1 MKKIISALLLL
12 LAVTPAFAVLK
23 EQSLAKTLAVLRLEL
38 EQNLKDQKN
47 MEVWYQR
54 KNKEQHSQILEVMQ
68 RSNQIGLMLYSQKQD
83 YTFDLA
89 YACNE
94 ATSLYKDFSNQLK
107 PFNSIVNTMN
117 GEIER
122 YTELIS
128 SLEKIPPMT
137 SSARDSMFAGMSA
150 DSVKV
155 VKERMRQ
162 MGREMRNDTAA
173 MAKMKEYMLDS
184 IGIADRAACLEYAN
198 ALLDS
203 YKRMLAEVQAD
214 NEHYE
219 FVQTHLKDAND
230 FAEKR
235 YQKLQRELFVEGGD
249 SYLGILKKLP
259 FYLFKASH
267 EIQEKYIEKG
277 DKRLR
282 SEWRGSVVFG
292 LILFSLFYMLVAGFL
307 ASLIT
312 KGLSVYSKKK
322 KDTTRFSFL
331 RKFANTSKDKR
342 VCTALTLAVIL
353 FAIALM
359 VVISF
364 MHQNFLVMASKLL
377 IEYAWLLGVI
387 LLSLLVRLPGDY
399 IKGGLVLYM
408 PMLLMGFLI
417 ICLRIVFV
425 PNDVLNLGFPLV
437 VALFCLLQWWVN
449 RKFRFKVGKK
459 VKENVRLKLETWM
472 RAENL
477 AAVTASG
484 KPKYFLDEES
494 PELSFLDEKMRDK
507 KLRESREAVAQKE
520 LELTRA
526 EEKLTHSDV
535 IYAWLSFMVMV
546 VSLVVSFKGYTFMA
560 LQIFI
565 WWLFQLTCVHTVT
578 SLFDILSKMEEKHLS
593 EKMRKAAHELD
604 VKLNGIKAKKLNEIE
619 VNVRDMKQ
627 RSYYISQTWLFDF
640 LRICVVPVLASFSVF
655 FSIILAADVFN
666 LTEFCKTIFFY
677 NFIDVQGLIQLSV
690 FKITLAIALFFV
702 FKFFNYLLKAIYL
715 HFSIIRNLKDAESSA
730 TMFNNFAS
738 LLVWGVYFIMLLGLL
753 QVPKSGISIVT
764 AGLATG
770 VGFAMKDL
778 LENLF
783 YGISLMTGRLKVGEW
798 IECDGVRG
806 KVEKIAY
813 QSTTI
818 STLDG
823 CRIAFLNASL
833 FAKNFKNLTTNHE
846 YEFLPLNVG
855 VAYGT
860 DIDKARKVITDAINA
875 CNYKLDDGRL
885 AIDTDKG
892 VKVVVSKFGESSVDL
907 FVSLWSDVAKKYW
920 VKGRCL
926 EAIYNALNANGIV
939 IPFPQRDIHVIEKV
953 N

>member
-1 MKKIISALLLL
+1 MKKIVSALLLV
-12 LAVTPAFAVLK
+12 LACVSPAFAVLK
-23 EQSLAKTLAVLRLEL
+23 EQTLGKTLSVLRLEL
-38 EQNLKDQKN
+38 EQNLRDQQRMESWYRALNKN
-47 MEVWYQR
+47 
-54 KNKEQHSQILEVMQ
+54 QHTEILEVMQ

-94 ATSLYKDFSNQLK
+94 AISLYKDFSNQLK
-107 PFNSIVNTMN
+107 PFNNIVNAMN

-128 SLEKIPPMT
+128 SLEKIPPIT
-137 SSARDSMFAGMSA
+137 SAARDSMFAGMSP
-150 DSVKV
+150 DSIKAVKR
-155 VKERMRQ
+155 RMMQ
-162 MGREMRNDTAA
+162 MSQEMRKDTAA
-173 MAKMKEYMLDS
+173 MAKMKEGMLDS
-184 IGIADRAACLEYAN
+184 LGQADRAACLEYAG
-198 ALLDS
+198 ALLES
-203 YKRMLAEVQAD
+203 YKRMLADVQAD

-219 FVQTHLKDAND
+219 FVQTHLKEAND
-230 FAEKR
+230 YAEGR
-235 YQKLQRELFVEGGD
+235 YQKLQREIFIEGGA
-249 SYLGILKKLP
+249 SYPSIYKNLRR
-259 FYLFKASH
+259 YLFKASQQ
-267 EIQEKYIEKG
+267 IKEKYTDNGSRE
-277 DKRLR
+277 LH
-282 SEWRGSVVFG
+282 SEWRGSIVFG
-292 LILFSLFYMLVAGFL
+292 LIAFSLFYMLVAGFI
-307 ASLIT
+307 ASLIV
-312 KGLSVYSKKK
+312 KGLSIYSKKH
-322 KDTTRFSFL
+322 KDTTRYTIL
-331 RKFANTSKDKR
+331 RKFANTCKDKR
-342 VCTALTLAVIL
+342 VCVALALAVFL
-353 FAIALM
+353 FSIALM

-364 MHQNFLVMASKLL
+364 MHHNFLVMASKLL

-399 IKGGLVLYM
+399 IKGGFVLYT
-408 PMLLMGFLI
+408 PMLLMGFFI
-417 ICLRIVFV
+417 ICLRIIFV
-425 PNDVLNLGFPLV
+425 PNDVLNLGFPLLV
-437 VALFCLLQWWVN
+437 TLFCCFQWWSN
-449 RKFRFKVGKK
+449 RKFRIEQNEK
-459 VKENVRLKLETWM
+459 VKANVHKKLDAWM
-472 RAENL
+472 RAENEE
-477 AAVTASG
+477 AVKKNG
-484 KPKYFLDEES
+484 VPKYV
-494 PELSFLDEKMRDK
+494 LSEDNHTLANLDEKIREK
-507 KLRESREAVAQKE
+507 KLKDSREAVASKE

-526 EEKLTHSDV
+526 EEKLIHTDV
-535 IYAWLSFMVMV
+535 IYAWLSFFVMV
-546 VSLVVSFKGYTFMA
+546 ASLAVSFNGYTFMA
-560 LQIFI
+560 LQILI
-565 WWLFQLTCVHTVT
+565 WWLFQLTCVHTIT

-593 EKMRKAAHELD
+593 EKMRKAAYNLE
-604 VKLNGIKAKKLNEIE
+604 VKLNGIKAKKFEEIM
-619 VNVRDMKQ
+619 VDVRNMKQ

-666 LTEFCKTIFFY
+666 LTEFCKTIFFF
-677 NFIDVQGLIQLSV
+677 NFIDVEGVIQLSI
-690 FKITLAIALFFV
+690 FKITLAIALFFI

-738 LLVWGVYFIMLLGLL
+738 LLVWGIYFITLLSLL

-846 YEFLPLNVG
+846 YEFLPLTVG
-855 VAYGT
+855 IAYGS
-860 DIDKARKVITDAINA
+860 DIDKARKVITDAIGA
-875 CNYKLDDGRL
+875 CNYKLEDGRN
-885 AIDTDKG
+885 AIDIEKG
-892 VKVVVSKFGESSVDL
+892 VKVVVSEFGESSVNL

-926 EAIYNALNANGIV
+926 EAIYNALNANGIT
-939 IPFPQRDIHVIEKV
+939 IPFPQRDVHVFEHK
-953 N
+953 